1 MRMIF
6 RPIAGALLLAAAG
19 VWISWSAAHAQGRS
33 GQSEDAALQES
44 VLRVPACPMKP
55 LVKRASLGLGKSI
68 LVQFPCELKDVLVAA
83 PEKVDAVVQSSN
95 RVFLVAKGQGETNA
109 FFFDSHGQ
117 QILLLEVA
125 VGADLKGL
133 DSILKR
139 FVLGSRIES
148 EMAGRAVVLSGTVRT
163 PLDGKRAAD
172 IACQFVAAN
181 NSIGQPSVSASNVTT
196 ISSTNSGASTIHG
209 DTRTENST
217 TYREKTQDQASACGS
232 QTKLVINLLSVE
244 GEEQVMLKVTVAEVQ
259 RSLLKQFGIN
269 LGAAINSGNFST
281 KLLTENAL
289 PLTAAAGLGTL
300 PVPGLGTQGLDPTTG
315 PTCLTQGVLCNWN
328 PGPAPGTFGNSGVTN
343 NFVSGNTRLT
353 SALRALERD
362 GLIRTLAEPNM
373 TAVSGETANFLAGG
387 EYPIPV
393 VDSQGQL
400 SVTYKKFGVGLA
412 FTPVVMSEG
421 RISLKIE
428 SEVSELTT
436 DGSVVLSSISIPALK
451 TRQAKTTVEMP
462 SGGSLAIAGLISD
475 STKQN
480 IDGFPG
486 LKDLPMLGTL
496 FRSHDYIK
504 QETELVVIVTPYM
517 VRPTARQN
525 LARSDDGFAPAS
537 DFKADFLGHLNRV
550 YGKRAEPPSGGLKG
564 DYGFIVE

>member
-1 MRMIF
+1 M
-6 RPIAGALLLAAAG
+6 
-19 VWISWSAAHAQGRS
+19 
-33 GQSEDAALQES
+33 LQEFI
-44 VLRVPACPMKP
+44 LRVPATGNFP
-55 LVKRASLGLGKSI
+55 LGKSITLGLGKSI
-68 LVQFPCELKDVLVAA
+68 LVQFPFELKDVVVSA
-83 PEKVDAVVQSSN
+83 PDKVDAVVQSSN
-95 RVFLVAKGQGETNA
+95 RIFLIAKGQGQTNA
-109 FFFDSHGQ
+109 FFFDTRGQ
-117 QILLLEVA
+117 QILLLEIA
-125 VGADLKGL
+125 VGADLGGL
-133 DSILKR
+133 DGILKR
-139 FVLGSRIES
+139 FVPGSNIQA
-148 EMAGRAVVLSGTVRT
+148 EMAGKAVVLSGTVRT

-181 NSIGQPSVSASNVTT
+181 NGVGQPGVSGNNVTS
-196 ISSTNSGASTIHG
+196 ISSTTSGFSTIAG
-209 DTRTENST
+209 DTRTENPN
-217 TYREKTQDQASACGS
+217 TYREKTQDQASACGG
-232 QTKLVINLLSVE
+232 QTKLVINLLKVD

-259 RSLLKQFGIN
+259 RSILKQFGIN

-281 KLLTENAL
+281 ALLTENAL

-300 PVPGLGTQGLDPTTG
+300 PLPGLGTLAASSTTPACALAG
-315 PTCLTQGVLCNWN
+315 ALCNYN
-328 PGPAPGTFGNSGVTN
+328 PGPPGTSAFGNSGVTGG
-343 NFVSGNTRLT
+343 FSGSDTRLT
-353 SALRALERD
+353 GALRALERD

-428 SEVSELTT
+428 TEVSELTT
-436 DGSVVLSSISIPALK
+436 EGAVVLSSISIPALK
-451 TRQAKTTVEMP
+451 TRQAKSTVELP

-475 STKQN
+475 STRQN

-486 LKDLPMLGTL
+486 LKDVPMIGTL
-496 FRSHDYIK
+496 FRSRDFIK

-517 VRPTARQN
+517 VRPTARQK
-525 LARSDDGFAPAS
+525 LARPDDGLAPAS
-537 DFKADFLGHLNRV
+537 DLKANFLGHLNRV
-550 YGKRAEPPSGGLKG
+550 YGRGAQPPSGGLKG